1 MVVVRSSNPEG
12 RGLQQALTSEGTAVE
27 DMLLAGIAE
36 LNGSPEVPTG
46 TVGAVIGATLEPSS
60 FALSQ
65 LGGVILAPGLGAQGA
80 GPADVGTR
88 FAGCRPGTVL
98 PSSSRGLLHEG
109 PNPAD
114 LRRSARSL
122 NRELAAAMG

>member
-1 MVVVRSSNPEG
+1 M
-12 RGLQQALTSEGTAVE
+12 
-27 DMLLAGIAE
+27 
-36 LNGSPEVPTG
+36 
-46 TVGAVIGATLEPSS
+46 GAVIGATLEPSA

-80 GPADVGTR
+80 RPADVAAR

-98 PSSSRGLLHEG
+98 PSSSRGLLNEG
-109 PNPAD
+109 PDPAA
-114 LRRSARSL
+114 LRDSARSL